1 MDEDEK
7 KLVEEIRQYDVEIDV
22 ACIKLAATAN
32 VVVSI
37 LHELIQAVGEVA
49 AALERVDAS
58 WAQVQRGTLLDAVQQ
73 AEINREDREGKTLLS
88 LPRDQHDE
96 AAHRK
101 WLRSVRLV
109 DDNQDMLAAAGLY
122 GLGRLGKLKAV
133 VREVA
138 VGLSAVEHS
147 EAHAFATRLRGL
159 EAASVQ
165 TVASR
170 ITGTR
175 ATSPEG

>member
-22 ACIKLAATAN
+22 ACTKLAATAN

-37 LHELIQAVGEVA
+37 LHELIEAVRGVA
-49 AALERVDAS
+49 AALERVDAP
-58 WAQVQRGTLLDAVQQ
+58 WAIVQGRTLLEAVQK
-73 AEINREDREGKTLLS
+73 AEINREDREGRILLTLPS
-88 LPRDQHDE
+88 DQHDE

-109 DDNQDMLAAAGLY
+109 DDNQDMLAAAGRY
-122 GLGRLGKLKAV
+122 GLGQLGKLKAT

-138 VGLSAVEHS
+138 VALSAVEHP
-147 EAHAFATRLRGL
+147 EAQSFATRLRGL
-159 EAASVQ
+159 EGASVQ
-165 TVASR
+165 AASR
-170 ITGTR
+170 ITGRETP
-175 ATSPEG
+175 AQG